1 MSDDVDTAGTLKQLT
16 KRVAELEA
24 VRDLTSL
31 RAEFHRTLNNQE
43 WDALAALFTDE
54 AHLDYGEYGQAHGST
69 EVRDYYSRLLEQIR
83 DMRNA
88 SAISLKNFVH
98 GHQVRVLD
106 GETATG
112 VCFFEEQIRFNKD
125 SMAFSSI
132 GQFSDEYVRRGDRW
146 YFARVV
152 LDHYWVVPDNDGW
165 HWPW

>member
-1 MSDDVDTAGTLKQLT
+1 MLDDVDTAGTLKQLT

-31 RAEFHRTLNNQE
+31 RAEFHRCLNNKE

-54 AHLDYGEYGQAHGST
+54 AHLDYGEYGQAHGSK
-69 EVRDYYSRLLEQIR
+69 EVRDYYGRLLEQIR

-88 SAISLKNFVH
+88 TAIALKNFVH

-146 YFARVV
+146 YFAKVV